1 MVKVEFF
8 TSPWWGSC
16 RFQENVIKQ
25 TQDEMKA
32 EKIEWVTRNVAEQE
46 DREIAVEYK
55 IRFVPTTIINGE
67 KWLVG
72 VSTVEQL
79 KEEIEKYK

>member
-1 MVKVEFF
+1 
-8 TSPWWGSC
+8 
-16 RFQENVIKQ
+16 
-25 TQDEMKA
+25 MKA